1 VKGPEI
7 WLGKFETNSS
17 RRNIMPLV
25 INTNVGSLNAQRNL
39 VKSGMEM
46 STAMERLSSGL
57 RINRAADDAAGLAI
71 SNRLTSSIR
80 GLNQAVRNAN
90 DGLSLISTAEG
101 AMAESTN
108 ILQRVRELAIQS
120 ANGIYSDSDRATLN
134 AEVQQLISEL
144 DRIAET
150 TTFNGRS
157 LLDGSFGKSELQ
169 VGTEANQTISV
180 EIGALDAQSLGMGSQ
195 SVDLVGQEHNLGAVT
210 IDYNEVLVNGQSIMA
225 IGETWAAADGYDDL
239 IDKINTNVNG
249 VTATMQVS
257 VTADDPGDG
266 VLSGGN
272 SLTVTLNNLDGT
284 SSSVEIIDTTN
295 INELVDKLNA
305 ESNGLLSA
313 SLDEDNK
320 LVISA
325 EGVSDIA
332 FTDTASATGTLTAK
346 NASIALTADNGDS
359 ITVSHGG
366 VGLTADLTN
375 FGFRENNESGVIEGQ
390 AVGAGAFEVG
400 DLKINGID
408 VGESDSAGLLD
419 KIDAINSVS
428 DQTGVT
434 ATAFSTVQFDADEAT
449 GAWAAGDFT
458 INGEVITSGA
468 DVDALVTAING
479 VTDATGVTAIKS
491 GTTVILEGDTTQ
503 IAFGDA
509 SGTADNGA
517 ALIAILGAGVTL
529 ADAAGGIK
537 LTSDSG
543 SSFSVEHADA
553 AAKTSSGL
561 LDANVASNGSFG
573 ASLSAINVS
582 TAGAAQKALDVIDNA
597 LNTISDTRAQ
607 LGAVSNRLQFTVSN
621 LMNVSENTVAARS
634 RIMDADFAAETAALS
649 KAQVLQQASS
659 AMLAQANAAPQL
671 VLSLL
676 R

>member
-1 VKGPEI
+1 
-7 WLGKFETNSS
+7 
-17 RRNIMPLV
+17 MPLV

-195 SVDLVGQEHNLGAVT
+195 SVDLVGQEHDLGAVT
-210 IDYNEVLVNGQSIMA
+210 IDYNEVLINGQSIMG

-266 VLSGGN
+266 VLTGGN

-284 SSSVEIIDTTN
+284 SSSVEITDTSN
-295 INELVDKLNA
+295 INELVDKLNS

-346 NASIALTADNGDS
+346 NASIALTADNGDP
-359 ITVSHGG
+359 ITVSRGG

-434 ATAFSTVQFDADEAT
+434 ASAFSTVQFDADEAT

-573 ASLSAINVS
+573 ASLSSINVA

-621 LMNVSENTVAARS
+621 LMNVSENTAAARS